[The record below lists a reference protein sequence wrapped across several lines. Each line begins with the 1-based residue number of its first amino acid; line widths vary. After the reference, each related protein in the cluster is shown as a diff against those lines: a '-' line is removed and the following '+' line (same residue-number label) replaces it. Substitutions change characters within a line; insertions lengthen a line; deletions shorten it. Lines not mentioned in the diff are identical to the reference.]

1 MSNVMTLAIQ
11 ITAVDMLRSVVE
23 RVKDRVLSLGSSAGK
38 VKRDFDDMTTSI
50 TRGLKSIAVASYA
63 LKKALPGIKTAA
75 NMQEAMLKVKAN
87 LVSSVRD
94 AAELDRAMKSVKSSA
109 IAISANAPFTAEQ
122 VVDIEAALLKAG
134 VAMENVIG
142 EKGAAWA
149 AAGGDYRR
157 GGQHPAPTPGLPGI
171 RPDDGRRR
179 AAHDHQQDPEP
190 QLCNRQGERLCP
202 IKSSCKSP
210 AGGSNISRA
219 TASRRIFTRPTT
231 PFTWSCPIPA

>member
-1 MSNVMTLAIQ
+1 MPLAIQ

-63 LKKALPGIKTAA
+63 LNKALPGIKTAA

-134 VAMENVIG
+134 GAMENVIG
-142 EKGAAWA
+142 EKG
-149 AAGGDYRR
+149 G
-157 GGQHPAPTPGLPGI
+157 
-171 RPDDGRRR
+171 GRR
-179 AAHDHQQDPEP
+179 
-190 QLCNRQGERLCP
+190 
-202 IKSSCKSP
+202 
-210 AGGSNISRA
+210 
-219 TASRRIFTRPTT
+219 
-231 PFTWSCPIPA
+231 